1 MPAEQRR
8 VEGQKAWQMA
18 LQEKNS
24 EWLQAVE
31 EAKKEI
37 PPFSAALTPTQ
48 KEEAFNLQFAKI
60 MKLVI
65 FNFNFS
71 YFLNFS

>member
-1 MPAEQRR
+1 MSAEQRL
-8 VEGQKAWQMA
+8 VEGHKAWQMA

-37 PPFSAALTPTQ
+37 SPFSAALTPTQ
-48 KEEAFNLQFAKI
+48 RNNISISSLQ
-60 MKLVI
+60 KL
-65 FNFNFS
+65 
-71 YFLNFS
+71 

>member
-1 MPAEQRR
+1 
-8 VEGQKAWQMA
+8 MA

-37 PPFSAALTPTQ
+37 PPFSAVLTPTQ
-48 KEEAFNLQFAKI
+48 KEQSFNLQFAKI

-65 FNFNFS
+65 FNFNF
-71 YFLNFS
+71 FTF